1 LLFHF
6 YLIGLKKEQ
15 GETMNKHYEDKFL
28 LAVQLQDHPTIE
40 RLIDKEVDVN
50 ARNGNALT
58 TAAIQGDYLTV
69 QMLLKAGAEVNA
81 DKTKALR
88 MAAQNGHHEIVELL
102 AQYGAENFDAAIKA
116 AAKKKK
122 RAALAVLLSHADQD
136 NESQYRAIARN
147 RNLLNIV
154 QIILNGSNEH
164 DFESLMAFILDDD
177 IDAIEELTPTDLLQR
192 VSAKKYRF

>member
-1 LLFHF
+1 
-6 YLIGLKKEQ
+6 
-15 GETMNKHYEDKFL
+15 MNTHYEDKFF

-40 RLIDKEVDVN
+40 RLIGKEVDVN

-58 TAAIQGDYLTV
+58 TAANQGDYLTV

-116 AAKKKK
+116 AAKAK
-122 RAALAVLLSHADQD
+122 RKQALFILLSHAEQD
-136 NESQYRAIARN
+136 DNSRYQKIARN
-147 RNLLNIV
+147 KSLLSGV
-154 QIILNGSNEH
+154 KQILENNNEL
-164 DFESLMAFILDDD
+164 DIESLMSLIIDDD
-177 IDAIEELTPTDLLQR
+177 LDAIEELTPTDLMQR
-192 VSAKKYRF
+192 VSSKKYRF

>member
-1 LLFHF
+1 
-6 YLIGLKKEQ
+6 
-15 GETMNKHYEDKFL
+15 MNTHYEDKFF

-88 MAAQNGHHEIVELL
+88 MAAQNGHHAIVELL

-116 AAKKKK
+116 AANKKK

-154 QIILNGSNEH
+154 QTILNGSNEH

-192 VSAKKYRF
+192 VSAKKYRV